1 MIKNMNLIARWTKH
15 QDASDEPHSVLWQDG
30 RSATPTE
37 YEDHR
42 DDTYL
47 IVHRDDGCTE
57 VHYFPDLVVEVIYD
71 QVARQWAAKGR
82 YVESFGLGITDPHA
96 TDSQII
102 AEICTFPVI
111 YRHRICR

>member
-1 MIKNMNLIARWTKH
+1 MNLTAHWTGH
-15 QDASDEPHSVLWQDG
+15 QDPTIDKPYRLLWQDG
-30 RSATPTE
+30 RSATLTD

-71 QVARQWAAKGR
+71 QADQRWIAKGPDI
-82 YVESFGLGITDPHA
+82 ETFGLDVSDPNA
-96 TDSQII
+96 TDDQIYQ
-102 AEICTFPVI
+102 ELFSFPVV
-111 YRHRICR
+111 YRHRIYR